1 MPPKQLSTSPKI
13 LTIRSRIAQEAHF
26 IISEILPAKI
36 VSLSSVDMYDN
47 SLAEINET
55 SVKIV
60 SKKHRVEDM
69 AVQLP
74 ILISYEK
81 EIRSIHALLRNEIS
95 ELVGFCG
102 KMRLWATLLL
112 PRFNNGNEL
121 HEPIEGNAI
130 EDIIAELSRIENE
143 GFAFL
148 DSIVQYY
155 NTRARLETYEV
166 QAGTRAQS
174 CDRGT

>member
-1 MPPKQLSTSPKI
+1 
-13 LTIRSRIAQEAHF
+13 
-26 IISEILPAKI
+26 
-36 VSLSSVDMYDN
+36 MYDN

-112 PRFNNGNEL
+112 PRYVCYFSTSYCIHTMRVLIRNTMVNRFNNGNEL

-130 EDIIAELSRIENE
+130 EGNVFCQHCQCVYSIVHITYIRTDIIAELSRIENE

-155 NTRARLETYEV
+155 NTRARLV
-166 QAGTRAQS
+166 KLVLIIRK
-174 CDRGT
+174 R